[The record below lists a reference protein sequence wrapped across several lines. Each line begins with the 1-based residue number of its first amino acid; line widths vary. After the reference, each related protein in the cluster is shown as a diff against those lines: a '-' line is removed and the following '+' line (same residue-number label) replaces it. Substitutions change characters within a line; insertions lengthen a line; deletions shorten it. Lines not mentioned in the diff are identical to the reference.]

1 MDLTYATIVILACM
15 IFVLSAMVGYVYWQ
29 QTRLQQHMNSLAL
42 VVSSMVQ
49 PPPEVEPVV
58 ETEPEPVVSQEEE
71 EEEDDDRLSVEH
83 VSAPPTAEADA
94 PTATEPGMDLDELP
108 SKTASQLRDM
118 LTAKGIPFSKR
129 DSKTTLIEL
138 LKATA

>member
-15 IFVLSAMVGYVYWQ
+15 IFVLSAMVGYLYWQ
-29 QTRLQQHMNSLAL
+29 QTRLQQHINSLGL
-42 VVSSMVQ
+42 VVSSLVQ
-49 PPPEVEPVV
+49 PAEPEPEPEPEVETEPVV
-58 ETEPEPVVSQEEE
+58 EEEE
-71 EEEDDDRLSVEH
+71 EEEDDRLSVEH
-83 VSAPPTAEADA
+83 ISAPPTSEPDA
-94 PTATEPGMDLDELP
+94 PTATEPSMDVDELP